1 MSSTN
6 NQSTDATSLLALIE
20 ELQSKITALETSPT
34 TSSLSLKSTS
44 SRNIKTTKPDTFH
57 GSRSKLRSFVSQLA
71 IYFALQPDDFTSD
84 TNKIMF
90 AASLLRDSAFDWFEP
105 NLRKKDSDSPPPVIT
120 NYKTFLASLESTFG
134 DIDAK
139 ATAERQLR
147 SLRQTTSASSYSTS
161 FQQIVSFLEWDDAA
175 LGYAFYNGL
184 KDSVKDELA
193 KDDRPASLSALM
205 EKAIKIDNRQF
216 ERNREKQASLARS
229 NPTTTTT
236 HQRFIPTHLVQRSLR
251 SLSTPSASQPRS
263 VPTPFASQP
272 RSVPVQN
279 TTVVKQ
285 ESTTYQP
292 IPNTSRSLRSSGKL
306 PDTERAFRLQNN
318 LCLYCGQSGHSV
330 KNCSTLQQKNQS
342 LSGTDLPYQY
352 PMQSQENQLLD
363 NASPSPSPSP
373 LDYSLISFD
382 TPSDAQNL
390 GNQ

>member
-1 MSSTN
+1 
-6 NQSTDATSLLALIE
+6 
-20 ELQSKITALETSPT
+20 
-34 TSSLSLKSTS
+34 
-44 SRNIKTTKPDTFH
+44 
-57 GSRSKLRSFVSQLA
+57 
-71 IYFALQPDDFTSD
+71 
-84 TNKIMF
+84 MF

-105 NLRKKDSDSPPPVIT
+105 NLRKKDSDSPPAVVT

-229 NPTTTTT
+229 NPPTTTT

-251 SLSTPSASQPRS
+251 SVS
-263 VPTPFASQP
+263 TPFASQP
-272 RSVPVQN
+272 RSLPVDN
-279 TTVVKQ
+279 TSIVKK
-285 ESTTYQP
+285 EPSTASP
-292 IPNTSRSLRSSGKL
+292 IATTSRSLRSSGKL

-330 KNCSTLQQKNQS
+330 KNCSTL
-342 LSGTDLPYQY
+342 
-352 PMQSQENQLLD
+352 
-363 NASPSPSPSP
+363 
-373 LDYSLISFD
+373 
-382 TPSDAQNL
+382 
-390 GNQ
+390 

>member
-34 TSSLSLKSTS
+34 TSSLSIKSTS

-84 TNKIMF
+84 SNKIMF

-105 NLRKKDSDSPPPVIT
+105 NLRKKDSDSPPAVVT

-229 NPTTTTT
+229 NPPTTTT
-236 HQRFIPTHLVQRSLR
+236 HQRFNPTQLVQRSL
-251 SLSTPSASQPRS
+251 RS

-279 TTVVKQ
+279 TPVVKK
-285 ESTTYQP
+285 ESPTYQP

-363 NASPSPSPSP
+363 NASSSPSP

-382 TPSDAQNL
+382 TASDSQNL

>member
-6 NQSTDATSLLALIE
+6 IQSTDATSLLALIE

-105 NLRKKDSDSPPPVIT
+105 NLRKKDSDSPPAVVT
-120 NYKTFLASLESTFG
+120 NYKTFLVSLESTFG

-147 SLRQTTSASSYSTS
+147 SLRQSTSASSYSTS

-216 ERNREKQASLARS
+216 ERSREKQASLASLARS
-229 NPTTTTT
+229 NPPTTTSN
-236 HQRFIPTHLVQRSLR
+236 QRFNPTQLVQRSLH
-251 SLSTPSASQPRS
+251 S
-263 VPTPFASQP
+263 VPTPFASQL

-279 TTVVKQ
+279 TPLVKQ
-285 ESTTYQP
+285 ETPTSQP
-292 IPNTSRSLRSSGKL
+292 IPNTSRLLRSSGKL

-330 KNCSTLQQKNQS
+330 KNCSTLEQKNQS
-342 LSGTDLPYQY
+342 LSGTDLPYHY
-352 PMQSQENQLLD
+352 PMQSQENQLLED
-363 NASPSPSPSP
+363 ASPSPSP

-382 TPSDAQNL
+382 TSSESQNL

>member
-1 MSSTN
+1 
-6 NQSTDATSLLALIE
+6 
-20 ELQSKITALETSPT
+20 
-34 TSSLSLKSTS
+34 
-44 SRNIKTTKPDTFH
+44 
-57 GSRSKLRSFVSQLA
+57 LA
-71 IYFALQPDDFTSD
+71 IYFALQPDDFNSD

-105 NLRKKDSDSPPPVIT
+105 NLRKKDSDSPPAVVT

-229 NPTTTTT
+229 NPPTTTT
-236 HQRFIPTHLVQRSLR
+236 HQRFVPTHLVQRSLR
-251 SLSTPSASQPRS
+251 SVPSPSPSTSQLRS
-263 VPTPFASQP
+263 VS
-272 RSVPVQN
+272 VQN
-279 TTVVKQ
+279 TPFVKQ
-285 ESTTYQP
+285 ETPTSQP
-292 IPNTSRSLRSSGKL
+292 IPNTSRLLRSSGKL

-352 PMQSQENQLLD
+352 PMQSQDNQLLD
-363 NASPSPSPSP
+363 DASPSPSP

-382 TPSDAQNL
+382 TPSDSQNL
-390 GNQ
+390 GNH

>member
-34 TSSLSLKSTS
+34 TSSLPVKSTS
-44 SRNIKTTKPDTFH
+44 LRNIKTTKPDTFH
-57 GSRSKLRSFVSQLA
+57 GSRSKLHSFVSQLA
-71 IYFALQPDDFTSD
+71 IYFALQPDDFTLD

-105 NLRKKDSDSPPPVIT
+105 NLRKKDSDSPPAVVT

-175 LGYAFYNGL
+175 LSYAFYNGL

-216 ERNREKQASLARS
+216 ERSREKQALLACS
-229 NPTTTTT
+229 NPPTTTT
-236 HQRFIPTHLVQRSLR
+236 HQRVNPTQLVQRSLH
-251 SLSTPSASQPRS
+251 S

-279 TTVVKQ
+279 TPVVKK
-285 ESTTYQP
+285 ESPTYQP

-363 NASPSPSPSP
+363 NASPSPSP

-382 TPSDAQNL
+382 TASDSQNL

>member
-1 MSSTN
+1 
-6 NQSTDATSLLALIE
+6 
-20 ELQSKITALETSPT
+20 
-34 TSSLSLKSTS
+34 
-44 SRNIKTTKPDTFH
+44 
-57 GSRSKLRSFVSQLA
+57 
-71 IYFALQPDDFTSD
+71 
-84 TNKIMF
+84 MF

-105 NLRKKDSDSPPPVIT
+105 NLRKKDSDSPPPVVT

-147 SLRQTTSASSYSTS
+147 SLRQTTSASAYSTS

-342 LSGTDLPYQY
+342 LSGTELPYQY

-363 NASPSPSPSP
+363 NASPSP

>member
-20 ELQSKITALETSPT
+20 ELQSKISALETSPT

-105 NLRKKDSDSPPPVIT
+105 NLRKKDSDSPPAVVT

-229 NPTTTTT
+229 NPTTTTST
-236 HQRFIPTHLVQRSLR
+236 QQRFVPTHLVQRPSLR
-251 SLSTPSASQPRS
+251 SIPIPL
-263 VPTPFASQP
+263 ASQP

-279 TTVVKQ
+279 TPVVKK
-285 ESTTYQP
+285 ELPTYQP
-292 IPNTSRSLRSSGKL
+292 IPNTSRSLHSSGKL

-363 NASPSPSPSP
+363 NASPSPSP

-382 TPSDAQNL
+382 TPSGSDAQNL

>member
-105 NLRKKDSDSPPPVIT
+105 NLRKKDSDSPPAVVT

-216 ERNREKQASLARS
+216 ERSREKQASLARS
-229 NPTTTTT
+229 NPPTTTT
-236 HQRFIPTHLVQRSLR
+236 HQRFNPTQLVQHSL
-251 SLSTPSASQPRS
+251 RS

-279 TTVVKQ
+279 TPVVKK
-285 ESTTYQP
+285 ESPTYQP
-292 IPNTSRSLRSSGKL
+292 IPNTSRLLRSSGKL

-342 LSGTDLPYQY
+342 LSGTDQPYQY
-352 PMQSQENQLLD
+352 SMQSQENQLLD
-363 NASPSPSPSP
+363 NASPSPSP
-373 LDYSLISFD
+373 LDYSLISLD